1 MTTQIHDTRAP
12 DSRASF
18 IPIHKLSVHES
29 NVRRTDKRTDIEALA
44 ASIEAHGLL
53 QNLTVVAR
61 EDGRYAVVA
70 GGRRLAALKL
80 LAKEGRLARDFAA
93 PCTLVKEAAASEAS
107 LAENVQRVAMNVMDE
122 VEAFAA
128 LVAAG
133 ATIDDVARR
142 FGTRARRVEQRL
154 ALARLSPKIKAAY
167 RKGEIGLDAARAFCL
182 TDDHAQ
188 QEVIFKQMAKPIVNA
203 ASVRAALTQGRMPA
217 HDRLARFVG
226 VEAYRDAGGHMVSD
240 LFDEAAIFL
249 DAETV
254 RGLAH
259 AKAETLRN
267 DAIADGWGWAEIT
280 LGYGR
285 IDGVVNERLRPLRRP
300 MTVDDVAEHDRL
312 QSAITVLDARL
323 ADATDDD
330 DAAADAQAEAERD
343 ALQDQLDALLA
354 ANEDWDPALKPHA
367 GVVISVDHDGGANI
381 QRGVIRR
388 ADLKAIEKIRRAGL
402 PPVGI
407 ESDAGDCC
415 PEVTAVGGIETD
427 GPRMTKGLVLEL
439 TGVRTRALRARL
451 AESPH
456 TALAVL
462 VHALSRRGDTPGI
475 AISARSSAGD
485 DAPSLTDARE
495 AWAAQVSQAQDT
507 LAMCLTLPLEVLLDT
522 LAVLVA
528 SALDLAHSGALP
540 GDQRLQ
546 AVGDTLAAA
555 LDLDMT
561 QSWRPDLAFWLQ
573 APKAVSI
580 AALQTAHGVVSLP
593 LTERAA
599 MIAAFTRMK
608 KPELAAAAA
617 HALEGAG
624 WLPEVLVTPTGQ
636 GELTLTALG
645 EAAVAD
651 IAAQ

>member
-29 NVRRTDKRTDIEALA
+29 NVRRTDKRTEIEALA

-133 ATIDDVARR
+133 ASIEDVARR
-142 FGTRARRVEQRL
+142 FGTGTRRVEQRL
-154 ALARLSPKIKAAY
+154 ALARLSLKIKAAY

-188 QEVIFKQMAKPIVNA
+188 QEIVFKQMAKPIVNA
-203 ASVRAALTQGRMPA
+203 ASVRGALTQGRMPA

-226 VEAYRDAGGHMVSD
+226 VDAYREAGGHVVSD
-240 LFDEAAIFL
+240 LFDEAAVFL

-259 AKAETLRN
+259 AKAETLRE

-285 IDGVVNERLRPLRRP
+285 VDGTANERLRPIRRP
-300 MTVDDVAEHDRL
+300 MTVAEAAEHDRL
-312 QSAITVLDARL
+312 QREIAILDESL
-323 ADATDDD
+323 NTTTDDD
-330 DAAADAQAEAERD
+330 DPGYAERD
-343 ALQDQLDALLA
+343 AFQDDLDRLVA
-354 ANEDWDPALKPHA
+354 ANEDWDPTLKPHA
-367 GVVISVDHDGGANI
+367 GVVISIDHDGAANI
-381 QRGVIRR
+381 QCGVIKRG
-388 ADLKAIEKIRRAGL
+388 DLKAIEKLRRGAYR
-402 PPVGI
+402 PN
-407 ESDAGDCC
+407 DDQ
-415 PEVTAVGGIETD
+415 GGAEEASSASRPTETCED
-427 GPRMTKGLVLEL
+427 GPRLTKGLVLEL
-439 TGVRTRALRARL
+439 TRTRTRALRARL

-462 VHALSRRGDTPGI
+462 VHALSGGRRGEAPGI
-475 AISARSSAGD
+475 AISSRPAGVD
-485 DAPSLTDARE
+485 DAEAVSDARD
-495 AWAAQVSQAQDT
+495 AWAAQVSAPRGG
-507 LAMCLTLPLEVLLDT
+507 LEMCLSLPIDALLDA

-528 SALDLAHSGALP
+528 ETLDFSHAGVAP
-540 GDQRLQ
+540 ADRRLQ
-546 AVGDTLAAA
+546 EVADTLAAA

-561 QSWRPDLAFWLQ
+561 RSWRPDLAFWLQ
-573 APKAVSI
+573 APKAV
-580 AALQTAHGVVSLP
+580 ALEALQTAPRIERLP
-593 LTERAA
+593 PSEKTA
-599 MIAAFTRMK
+599 MLAAFSRMK

-617 HALEGAG
+617 QALEGTG
-624 WLPEVLVTPTGQ
+624 WLPDVLVAPTGK
-636 GELTLTALG
+636 GMLALTALG
-645 EAAVAD
+645 EAAVS
-651 IAAQ
+651 AAAAAAA